1 MESKDLQGIS
11 VLSFRNFLREIA
23 QRTMPKQV
31 ATKDE
36 FDAILAESGDKLV
49 VVDFTA
55 TWCGPC
61 QMIAPAYAKMAE
73 EFVEDCVFIKVDVDE
88 NEETAEFCGIQ
99 AMPTFKFFKNKES
112 VTDGEGK
119 VFEIRGANEAKLR
132 AAVEQYK

>member
-1 MESKDLQGIS
+1 
-11 VLSFRNFLREIA
+11 
-23 QRTMPKQV
+23 MPKQV

-73 EFVEDCVFIKVDVDE
+73 EFTDCVFIKVDVDE
-88 NEETAEFCGIQ
+88 NEETAESCGIQ

-119 VFEIRGANEAKLR
+119 VFEVRGANEAKLR